1 MKRVDLP
8 GCIIAQRGGALQV
21 AVAGPIPVL
30 LEFSGESL
38 VSLLMAAQAA
48 FRERKQPESRS
59 RGGRTTALVKKSWRV
74 A

>member
-8 GCIIAQRGGALQV
+8 GCTIAQRGSALQV
-21 AVAGPIPVL
+21 SVAGPIPVL

-48 FRERKQPESRS
+48 FRERPKPL
-59 RGGRTTALVKKSWRV
+59 GGKWRV
-74 A
+74 G